1 MERCRS
7 ATAALAYGGSRTSL
21 CTPWPTPYGPS
32 SLVLASSVA
41 RAAGTWRWSW
51 ARPWPPIA
59 AFLTEM
65 LVATACWRTGAK
77 SLSVRDIL
85 NRARALRHRLATV
98 GGQRRHRYGPGPDRR
113 GMASMP
119 SCAPVS
125 YTHLRAHE

>member
-85 NRARALRHRLATV
+85 NRAHETPEHLVCRLLLEKKKSLSP
-98 GGQRRHRYGPGPDRR
+98 YPDK
-113 GMASMP
+113 P
-119 SCAPVS
+119 
-125 YTHLRAHE
+125 HQAHG